1 MSYFIRPLLPKV
13 GELQEIDEAEYKKI
27 IQARKLAWDI
37 LLVKE
42 HFSYIARNFVLLEN
56 EIKKIET
63 EANKDLKDDL
73 EEFGIKLSTGNFKR
87 ENIHIL
93 NLLVINLLTT
103 CRTYLDLFDYQGQ
116 NEQREAFSEEEE
128 IRRSLERIKEQ
139 YHRQDDILC
148 IFFWTLRN
156 YAQHHAQPVTGSPSN
171 INGQG
176 VKIDLSID
184 AEKVFSTLTEK
195 KLGKL
200 KELNISDPI
209 NNLKAYIEKN
219 IQHLQLSEYPKKL
232 YIRVLINKYIALL
245 KQVNDEF
252 NKEFS
257 PKLRDSKSII
267 SQKIKDYCHNNSPE
281 NNSSKSAF
289 KLYIKSKESE
299 NSEKCFDISLESI
312 NQWEEIIEKYSNLD
326 FIDN

>member
-1 MSYFIRPLLPKV
+1 MNYFIRPILPKV
-13 GELQEIDEAEYKKI
+13 GEVQEIEEEEYKKI
-27 IQARKLAWDI
+27 IKAQKLAWDI

-42 HFSYIARNFVLLEN
+42 HFSYVSRNFTLLEN

-73 EEFGIKLSTGNFKR
+73 EGFGRKFLKGDFKR

-116 NEQREAFSEEEE
+116 NEQREVFSEEEE
-128 IRRSLERIKEQ
+128 IRQSLKKIKEQ
-139 YHRQDDILC
+139 YCKQDDILC

-156 YAQHHAQPVTGSPSN
+156 YAQHHARPVTGSPSH
-171 INGQG
+171 INNQG
-176 VKIDLSID
+176 LKIDLSID

-195 KLGKL
+195 KLRK
-200 KELNISDPI
+200 LNISDPI
-209 NNLKAYIEKN
+209 NNLKAYIERN
-219 IQHLQLSEYPKKL
+219 VQNLQLSEYPQKL
-232 YIRVLINKYIALL
+232 YIGVLINKYVALL

-257 PKLRDSKSII
+257 PKLVHSKSII
-267 SQKIKDYCHNNSPE
+267 SQKIKDHCHNNSLG
-281 NNSSKSAF
+281 NNSSKSVF
-289 KLYIKSKESE
+289 KLYIKNEESE

>member
-1 MSYFIRPLLPKV
+1 MKYFIRPVLPKV
-13 GELQEIDEAEYKKI
+13 GELQEIDEIEYKEINK
-27 IQARKLAWDI
+27 ARKLAWDI

-42 HFSYIARNFVLLEN
+42 HFSYVARNFALLEN

-73 EEFGIKLSTGNFKR
+73 EEFGRKFIKGDFKR

-128 IRRSLERIKEQ
+128 IRRSLKKIKEQ
-139 YHRQDDILC
+139 YYRQDDILC

-156 YAQHHAQPVTGSPSN
+156 YAQHHARPVTGSPSHTN
-171 INGQG
+171 SQG
-176 VKIDLSID
+176 LKIDLSID
-184 AEKVFSTLTEK
+184 AEKVFSTLAEK
-195 KLGKL
+195 KLRKL
-200 KELNISDPI
+200 KELNISNPI
-209 NNLKAYIEKN
+209 NNLKAYIERN
-219 IQHLQLSEYPKKL
+219 VQNLQLLEYPQKL
-232 YIRVLINKYIALL
+232 YIRVLINKYVALL

-257 PKLRDSKSII
+257 PKLRDSKV
-267 SQKIKDYCHNNSPE
+267 
-281 NNSSKSAF
+281 
-289 KLYIKSKESE
+289 
-299 NSEKCFDISLESI
+299 
-312 NQWEEIIEKYSNLD
+312 
-326 FIDN
+326 